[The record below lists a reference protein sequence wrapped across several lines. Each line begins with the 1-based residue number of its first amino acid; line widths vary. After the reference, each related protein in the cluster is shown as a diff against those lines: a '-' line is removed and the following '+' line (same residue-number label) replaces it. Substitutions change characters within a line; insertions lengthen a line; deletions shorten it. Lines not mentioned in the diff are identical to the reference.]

1 MRRFSVWGEGG
12 GGVGALHTSILI
24 PFRESH
30 GHHDDHDHG
39 HHGHHAGHD
48 QEYIDDH
55 DHVYGCIP
63 AY

>member
-12 GGVGALHTSILI
+12 GGVGALHTGILI
-24 PFRESH
+24 PFRES
-30 GHHDDHDHG
+30 HG

>member
-12 GGVGALHTSILI
+12 GGVGALHTGILI
-24 PFRESH
+24 PFRES
-30 GHHDDHDHG
+30 
-39 HHGHHAGHD
+39 HGHHAGHD

>member
-39 HHGHHAGHD
+39 HHARHD
-48 QEYIDDH
+48 QEYINDH
-55 DHVYGCIP
+55 GHTYGCIP